1 MSDLRAVT
9 VDLDDTLFAQSDW
22 LAGAWLAVASAAV
35 PCGLAAGP
43 FHDALVTCAAEGSD
57 RGGIIDRAL
66 ALVGVSPVRALELTP
81 LLVEAFSGWAPAA
94 LSLYPGA
101 AESLVRLR
109 SAGLRLAIITDGNP
123 RIQRSKIT
131 ALGLADLVDH
141 VVISDELGGRAAR
154 KPHPA
159 AFRRALELLGVA
171 ADETVHI
178 GDRPAKDVAGA
189 AAAGMRAVR
198 VRTGEYAHVGDDSID
213 VQPWRTAATLAEAA
227 DVLLGARLPA

>member
-1 MSDLRAVT
+1 MPDLRAVT
-9 VDLDDTLFAQSDW
+9 VDLDDTVFAQADW

-35 PCGLAAGP
+35 PCGIAAVP
-43 FHDALVTCAAEGSD
+43 FHEALVACAAEGSD

-66 ALVGVSPVRALELTP
+66 AQVGVSPVRILELTP
-81 LLVEAFSGWAPAA
+81 RLVEAFSGWAPSA

-101 AESLVRLR
+101 AEALLRLR
-109 SAGLRLAIITDGNP
+109 SAGLGLGVVTDGNP
-123 RIQRSKIT
+123 RIQRAKIA
-131 ALGLADLVDH
+131 ALGLSDLVDH

-159 AFRRALELLGVA
+159 AFRRALELLRVSA
-171 ADETVHI
+171 AEAVHV

-198 VRTGEYAHVGDDSID
+198 VRTGEYAHVDDDSIEIR
-213 VQPWRTAATLAEAA
+213 PWRSVATLADAA
-227 DVLLGARLPA
+227 ELLLGARLPA